1 MLIFFPRI
9 RTVGRWAV
17 PRRPA
22 PNPAIAT
29 VGTKEKA
36 AHQTGEPLSLA
47 VSIKLYAWAFLS
59 PVVSPPFSLHYYI
72 ICVPH
77 FIYFLRQS
85 PSIFEHICLNGTHPK
100 SRLSLETAR
109 LSPKTKTASSGIVMG
124 PHVPVPCQKLTSSP
138 STKTELLTASI
149 VSPGSPIT
157 RLMYSTSLAQSG

>member
-109 LSPKTKTASSGIVMG
+109 LSPQNKDRILWD
-124 PHVPVPCQKLTSSP
+124 CD
-138 STKTELLTASI
+138 
-149 VSPGSPIT
+149 GSPCAGPMPEADLLSIHKNGIAH
-157 RLMYSTSLAQSG
+157 RFDCLARKSNYTFNV